1 MTSRYDVPVDPDAP
15 NNPHSAAIRFV
26 GSGQRVLEVGCA
38 GGHVTEHLVERGNE
52 VVGVELDPDA
62 AEQAR
67 RFAAEVHVADIDLV
81 PVSSLVTGPFDVA
94 VLGDVLEHLRD
105 PVAALRDVVGV
116 LAENGRLVVSLPNVA
131 HIDVRA
137 MLLLGE
143 WHYQDVGVLDRTHLR
158 WFTRES
164 VRELLAEV
172 GFVATA
178 VERVRVPYTGSKLPV
193 RTDVIAPDI
202 KRLIDADPEAET
214 FQWVVLAERSG
225 DDVLA
230 STSDIAW
237 PDLAGE
243 RRQLEERIAALE
255 EERNALANEV
265 DAWRRSRLVRL
276 TAPLR
281 RLRRRGT

>member
-1 MTSRYDVPVDPDAP
+1 MTSRYDVAVDPDAS

-26 GSGQRVLEVGCA
+26 GSGHRVLEVGCA
-38 GGHVTEHLVERGNE
+38 GGHVTRHLVERGNE
-52 VVGVELDPDA
+52 VVGIELDPDA
-62 AEQAR
+62 AESAR

-81 PVSSLVTGPFDVA
+81 PVSSLVDGPFDVA
-94 VLGDVLEHLRD
+94 LLGDVLEHLRS
-105 PVAALRDVVGV
+105 PVDALRDVVSV
-116 LAENGRLVVSLPNVA
+116 LGPEGRLVVSLPNVA

-214 FQWVVLAERSG
+214 FQWVVSAERSG

-230 STSDIAW
+230 AADDIAW

-243 RRQLEERIAALE
+243 RRQLEERIVALE
-255 EERNALANEV
+255 EERDALANEV
-265 DAWRRSRLVRL
+265 DAWRRSRLVRWS
-276 TAPLR
+276 APLR
-281 RLRRRGT
+281 RLRRT